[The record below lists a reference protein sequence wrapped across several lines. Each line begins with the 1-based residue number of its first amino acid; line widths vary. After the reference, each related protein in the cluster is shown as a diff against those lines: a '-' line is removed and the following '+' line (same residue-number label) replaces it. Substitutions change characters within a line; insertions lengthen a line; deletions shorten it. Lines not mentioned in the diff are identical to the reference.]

1 MRDCNTDLIVWNNN
15 GNRRINFMGNWS
27 SWFGLISATSAICI
41 LAEFFIPKG
50 KIGKSMN
57 IILSMFV
64 LSAFVGA
71 INTAKQSLNL
81 KPIKFSEFLPEKNA
95 EKFTAKIEKQTQELV
110 NKNLETAI
118 RRELIDFK
126 MNPKK
131 IEIFTDKNEDN
142 CIVMIRCK
150 IYTNRSELISAENA
164 KNMIEKNLGICTE
177 FIEV

>member
-1 MRDCNTDLIVWNNN
+1 MT
-15 GNRRINFMGNWS
+15 
-27 SWFGLISATSAICI
+27 
-41 LAEFFIPKG
+41 EFIPHIGTDESGKG
-50 KIGKSMN
+50 DFFGPLVIAG
-57 IILSMFV
+57 V
-64 LSAFVGA
+64 LVD
-71 INTAKQSLNL
+71 
-81 KPIKFSEFLPEKNA
+81 EKNA